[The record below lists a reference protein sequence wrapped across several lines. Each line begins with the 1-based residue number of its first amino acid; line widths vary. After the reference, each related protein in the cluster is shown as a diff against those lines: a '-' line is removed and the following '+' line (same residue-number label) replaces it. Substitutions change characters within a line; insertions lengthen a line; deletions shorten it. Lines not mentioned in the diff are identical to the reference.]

1 MPSIKVSAYDK
12 NKKQHFKTF
21 NTNIYSAEEIE
32 TLVKNW
38 RRSIQSGEEF
48 KMTFNPVKKSVFETK
63 PFEFEVPTNG
73 GVSFA
78 LIGSTRCGKSTMM
91 TYLVDKYFKK
101 TIKLLFTLSPQ
112 ADIYKKMKCLVAPGF
127 KKELIE
133 EPMKLNR
140 ATENKYKFLLIFDDM
155 AMEGK
160 TAPEMTKLLTIGR
173 NSGMSAIISGQKLTM
188 LSATGRSNVNIVCCF
203 KQNTDSAIE
212 DTIKNY
218 LRSYF
223 PPGTPLLDMVRM
235 YKEMTEDHHFI
246 CVNTLE
252 DKIFISKIEV

>member
-1 MPSIKVSAYDK
+1 MPSVKVSAYDSAG
-12 NKKQHFKTF
+12 KQKFKSF

-32 TLVKNW
+32 TLAKNW
-38 RRSIQSGEEF
+38 RRSIQAGGDF
-48 KMTFNPVKKSVFETK
+48 KMSFNPEKKKLFETR
-63 PFEFEVPTNG
+63 PFSIEVPTNG
-73 GVSFA
+73 GLSFA

-91 TYLVDKYFKK
+91 VWLVDKYFKK
-101 TIKLLFTLSPQ
+101 HIKFLCTLSPQ
-112 ADIYKKMKCLVAPGF
+112 ADIYKKMKGIVVPGF
-127 KKELIE
+127 KKEVID

-140 ATENKYKFLLIFDDM
+140 ETKNKYNFLHIFDDM

-160 TAPEMTKLLTIGR
+160 TTPEMTKLLTIGR

-223 PPGTPLLDMVRM
+223 PSGTPILEMIRL
-235 YKEMTEDHHFI
+235 YKEYTEDHHFI

-252 DKIFISKIEV
+252 DKIFISKLDV

>member
-1 MPSIKVSAYDK
+1 MVSIRVSAYDK
-12 NKKQHFKTF
+12 SGKQHWKSF
-21 NTNIYSAEEIE
+21 NKSIYTDEEIN
-32 TLVKNW
+32 TMVSNW
-38 RRSIQSGEEF
+38 RRSIHSGEDF
-48 KMTFNPVKKSVFETK
+48 KKSFNPVKKSVFEHK
-63 PFEFEVPTNG
+63 KFEFEVPTNG

-91 TYLVDKYFKK
+91 VYLVDKYFEKH
-101 TIKLLFTLSPQ
+101 IKFLCTLSPQ
-112 ADIYKKMKCLVAPGF
+112 ADIYKKMKTIVVPGF
-127 KKELIE
+127 KKELID

-140 ATENKYKFLLIFDDM
+140 ETSNKYNFLHIFDDM

-160 TAPEMTKLLTIGR
+160 TTPEMTKLLTIGR

-223 PPGTPLLDMVRM
+223 PSGMPILEMVRL

-252 DKIFISKIEV
+252 DKVFISKIDC

>member
-1 MPSIKVSAYDK
+1 MPSVKISAYDK
-12 NKKQHFKTF
+12 SGKQQFKTF

-32 TLVKNW
+32 TLSKNW
-38 RRSIQSGEEF
+38 RRSVHTGEDF
-48 KMTFNPVKKSVFETK
+48 KMTFNPKPKKVFEFK
-63 PFEFEVPTNG
+63 PFEIEMPTNG
-73 GVSFA
+73 GISFA

-91 TYLVDKYFKK
+91 AYLVDTYFKK
-101 TIKLLFTLSPQ
+101 HAKILCTLSPQ
-112 ADIYKKMKCLVAPGF
+112 ADIYKKMKCMVAVGF

-133 EPMKLNR
+133 EPMKINR
-140 ATENKYKFLLIFDDM
+140 GTDNKYKFLLIFDDM

-160 TAPEMTKLLTIGR
+160 TTPEMTKLLTIGR

-223 PPGTPLLDMVRM
+223 PTGTPMSEMIKL
-235 YKEMTEDHHFI
+235 YKEYTEDHHFI
-246 CVNTLE
+246 CVDTLN
-252 DKIFISKIEV
+252 DKIYISKINC